1 MALLSTEDKMKW
13 HLHSPQRIT
22 DVQARILW
30 AMREDESYQISE
42 DSRGGFGWGGWHCGF
57 MSPWGEVPLKVSA
70 ATGRSLLNMRL
81 IGPRQQVADVA
92 LVDDGKAADRTVVP
106 VDFRKGRRPKG
117 GIAQQLHTI
126 AGMIAGDMVENEPS
140 AFVLVLTGPKG
151 HEIVHRGH
159 ATFRQLHEACRA
171 AGAYYYSGD
180 GKAAFYGSG
189 NPYLTIT
196 EAGRASLLHKE
207 EWDAIK
213 KADETLP
220 PREAWIERDRIH
232 QRFRPKW
239 KELGR

>member
-30 AMREDESYQISE
+30 AMREDDSYHISE
-42 DSRGGFGWGGWHCGF
+42 DSRGRWSWGGWHCRF

-81 IGPRQQVADVA
+81 IGPRQQVEDVA
-92 LVDDGKAADRTVVP
+92 IVDDGNAADRTVVP

-117 GIAQQLHTI
+117 DIAQQLHTV
-126 AGMIAGDMVENEPS
+126 ASMIAGDMVENEPR

-151 HEIVHRGH
+151 HEVIHKGH
-159 ATFRQLHEACRA
+159 ANTRELHEACRA
-171 AGAYYYSGD
+171 AGAYHYRD
-180 GKAAFYGSG
+180 GEGKFYGNG

-196 EAGRASLLHKE
+196 DAGRAALLHKE

-213 KADETLP
+213 KADETME

-232 QRFRPKW
+232 REFRPKW
-239 KELGR
+239 KALGR